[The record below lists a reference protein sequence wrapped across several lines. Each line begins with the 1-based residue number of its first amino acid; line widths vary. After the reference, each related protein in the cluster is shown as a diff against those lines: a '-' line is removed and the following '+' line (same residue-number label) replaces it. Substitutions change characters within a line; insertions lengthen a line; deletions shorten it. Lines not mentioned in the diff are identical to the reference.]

1 MKELRFIFIAAIM
14 LIALFTPQLG
24 LIDLS
29 IVVRSLCFIGVLY
42 YLLFHPLFKPNNGI
56 KS

>member
-1 MKELRFIFIAAIM
+1 MKELRIIWIAAIM

-29 IVVRSLCFIGVLY
+29 IVVRSLCYIGMLY
-42 YLLFHPLFKPNNGI
+42 YLLFHPLFKPNNGV

>member
-1 MKELRFIFIAAIM
+1 MRELRTIWIVAIM

-29 IVVRSLCFIGVLY
+29 IVVRCLCYIGLLY
-42 YLLFHPLFKPNNGI
+42 YLLFHPLFKPNNGV